1 MLIEKKDNYSLL
13 IPDEDNFEKF
23 FQNFQ
28 RKFNSLKNEHLL
40 IHFSDKINI
49 SIKEIQLFLDIA
61 NEKREN
67 GTSFVVIVN
76 GIDIDDIQDEINIVP
91 TLTEAIDILE
101 MDIIERDLMD
111 F

>member
-13 IPDEDNFEKF
+13 IPEENSFEEF
-23 FQNFQ
+23 FQNFHNTL
-28 RKFNSLKNEHLL
+28 NSLKGEHLL
-40 IHFSDKINI
+40 IRFSDKINI
-49 SIKEIQLFLDIA
+49 SIKEILLFLDIA
-61 NEKREN
+61 NDKRES

-76 GIDIDDIQDEINIVP
+76 GIDIDEIPDEINVVP

-101 MDIIERDLMD
+101 MDAMERDLMD

>member
-76 GIDIDDIQDEINIVP
+76 GIDIDDIPDEINIVQ
-91 TLTEAIDILE
+91 TLT
-101 MDIIERDLMD
+101 
-111 F
+111 